1 LVAAWC
7 APGVRVKLHKE
18 LFMPVK
24 RILLATAALIL
35 AGSATAQ
42 QIYPSRPIRCISP
55 YAPGGGNDTMARLI
69 GQRLTER
76 LGQQV
81 IVDNRPGANTMIGT
95 DIVAKAR
102 SDGHTILFSGI
113 GTFIV
118 NALLTRTPYDIIKD
132 FAPVAPMAKTEMIM
146 VLNSSVRANDLQA
159 LIALAKAKP
168 GALNYA
174 TSSSGGTGHLAGELF
189 KMEAGVDIVHVPY
202 KGTSQALNDVV
213 AGQVQMSIQSIVS
226 TIPHI
231 RSGRIKGIAVS
242 GDSRFPALPQV
253 PTFAESGL
261 PAVEAKVVY
270 GILAPAGTPK
280 EIVEKLAA
288 EIAAIQ
294 RTAEFKEK
302 LAAQGVEAFILGP
315 EQFAAT
321 IKSDMANYARI
332 IKTANIKLEH

>member
-1 LVAAWC
+1 
-7 APGVRVKLHKE
+7 
-18 LFMPVK
+18 MPAK
-24 RILLATAALIL
+24 RTLLATAALIL
-35 AGSATAQ
+35 AGSAAAQ
-42 QIYPSRPIRCISP
+42 QTYPSRPIRCISP

-102 SDGHTILFSGI
+102 PDGHTILFSGI
-113 GTFIV
+113 GTFVV
-118 NALLTRTPYDIIKD
+118 NALLVRTPYDIIKD
-132 FAPVAPMAKTEMIM
+132 FAPVAPVAKTEMIM
-146 VLNSSVRANDLQA
+146 VINSSVPANNLKE
-159 LIALAKAKP
+159 LIALARAKQ

-174 TSSSGGTGHLAGELF
+174 TSSSGGAGHLAGELF
-189 KMEAGVDIVHVPY
+189 KLEAGVDIVHVPY

-213 AGQVQMSIQSIVS
+213 GGQVQMSIQSIVS

-231 RSGRIKGIAVS
+231 RSGRLKGLAVS
-242 GDSRFPALPQV
+242 GDSRFPGLPQV

-261 PAVEAKVVY
+261 PGVEAKVVY

-280 EIVEKLAA
+280 KTVEKLAA
-288 EIAAIQ
+288 EIAGIQ
-294 RTAEFKEK
+294 RIAEFKEK
-302 LAAQGVEAFILGP
+302 LAAQGVEAYTLGP

-321 IKSDMANYARI
+321 IKSDMATNVKI
-332 IKTANIKLEH
+332 IKAANIKIEH

>member
-1 LVAAWC
+1 V
-7 APGVRVKLHKE
+7 VSKLQKE
-18 LFMPVK
+18 LFMPIR
-24 RILLATAALIL
+24 RILLATAALAL
-35 AGSATAQ
+35 AGSAAAQ

-102 SDGHTILFSGI
+102 PDGHTILFSGI
-113 GTFIV
+113 GTFVV
-118 NALLTRTPYDIIKD
+118 NALLVRTPYDIIKD
-132 FAPVAPMAKTEMIM
+132 FAPVAPVAKTEMIM
-146 VLNSSVRANDLQA
+146 VVNSSVAANNLKE

-174 TSSSGGTGHLAGELF
+174 TSSSGGAGHLAGELF

-213 AGQVQMSIQSIVS
+213 GGQVQMSIQSVVS
-226 TIPHI
+226 TIPQI
-231 RSGRIKGIAVS
+231 RSGRLKGLAVS
-242 GDSRFPALPQV
+242 GDARFPGLPQV

-261 PAVEAKVVY
+261 PRAEAKVVY
-270 GILAPAGTPK
+270 GILAPADTPK
-280 EIVEKLAA
+280 
-288 EIAAIQ
+288 
-294 RTAEFKEK
+294 
-302 LAAQGVEAFILGP
+302 
-315 EQFAAT
+315 
-321 IKSDMANYARI
+321 
-332 IKTANIKLEH
+332 